1 MSSVGNETVEMAAL
15 GRPFQLGMLYDC
27 RKDSLIPGI
36 TLWDPEELKKDTE
49 ERSQPKTEFS
59 VTASDSI
66 EDKASALKA
75 SAALKASLM
84 GGLVEIEGAAK
95 YFNDTKKSKKQSRVT
110 LTYHTTTRY
119 EQLTMKHLGEG
130 KVSHKRVFED
140 GTATHVV
147 TAVLYGADAYFVFDR
162 EVSTDEKQQHIEGNM
177 KVAIN
182 KLKAITIEGEGSLDM
197 TDTEMD
203 DVKKFSCTFH
213 GDFRLGSNPS
223 TFQDAVQVYKT
234 LPKLLGD
241 NGEHA
246 VPVKVWLYPLM
257 KLDSKAARLVR
268 NISDQLVTCSQTAL
282 EQLHAVEMQCNDMI
296 EDIVPQTFPEVKEK
310 IQQLKQMSQQY
321 KLSFMRQLASALPA
335 IRGGGQE
342 EGVLAEV
349 LQHNEESPFN
359 NKSLKMWLDRKEREI
374 NVVGSFLT
382 EFEGLNQ
389 FKGVHAVSSVNKLE
403 RAVLDRTAEKV
414 VCFTFTSLH
423 EPEPYL
429 SALSNYLN
437 PHLKK
442 STPSVTPDT
451 YTQQDSNHWVC
462 DESIQKMICCSDVF
476 LELVKINKDNE
487 KTKFLIASKPD
498 KKFPGAGILLYE
510 KRSFKGTYFEPPSK
524 PDTPEVC
531 GVTHDSVT
539 LKLIPPS
546 SDANNKVTYRVE
558 YKCTDQEDWII
569 KTNTP
574 TVSGLQANT
583 EYEFRYTA
591 VGMLGYPVSS
601 DTTSSVKTL
610 PTSAPGKPS
619 KHKATPSSI
628 TITWEKP
635 SVIGDGV
642 TIHGY
647 KIEYR
652 RNEASKWTET
662 TTDKEEYTLED
673 LDEKASYIIRVSCD
687 CGELGSSA
695 ASEEAVIE
703 TALKMNIE
711 KDRTLC
717 TKIKGTR
724 NPSIYK
730 LTLEKETSG
739 HFHKLVFG
747 RKPLSVINRTIM
759 VLGATGSGKTTLI
772 NGMIN
777 YILGVEWEDDFRFKL
792 INEETNRSQAHS
804 QTSEVTAYQIY
815 HKEGFKVPHSL
826 TIIDTPGFGDTKG
839 IQQDKLIIEKMREFF
854 SSPNGIDSID
864 AVCFVV
870 QAALARLTHTQ
881 KYIFDSILS
890 IFGNDI
896 ENNIQLLVTF
906 ADGKA
911 PPVLDAINAAGVPCP
926 KSDTG
931 VPVHFKFNNSVLFE
945 PNAGGSE
952 DGFDR
957 MFWKM
962 GSASMKNFFN
972 NLDSMETRSLQLTKE
987 VLAERKQLQVSVEG
1001 LQPMIK
1007 VGLSKLD
1014 EIRETQA
1021 ALERH
1026 KHCIEANKDF
1036 EYEVEI
1042 TVPKQIDIS
1051 GTGRFITNC
1060 QKCHYTCHYPC
1071 AIVNDKDKNKCC
1083 AMNSEGFCTVCPGN
1097 CDWSVHFNQKYR
1109 WVYETTKEKRTYE
1122 DLKKQ
1127 YEDAKGKK
1135 MSAEEIVKT
1144 LEQEFSAVKYKVLGL
1159 IEQLSQSLSR
1169 LQAIALRPNPLA
1181 TPDYIDLL
1189 IQSEEQEANP
1199 GFKERMQSLRQVREG
1214 AVILQKV
1221 ARGENLLPEEKKELK
1236 QSKMEVVKG
1245 IFTDFKD
1252 WVTGGKKNK

>member
-1 MSSVGNETVEMAAL
+1 MSSVENEIVEMAAL

-27 RKDSLIPGI
+27 RNDSLIPGI
-36 TLWDPEELKKDTE
+36 TLWDPQELRKDTE
-49 ERSQPKTEFS
+49 ERSQHKTEFS

-75 SAALKASLM
+75 SAALKASLL

-110 LTYHTTTRY
+110 LTYHTTTLY
-119 EQLTMKHLGEG
+119 EQLTMKHLGKG
-130 KVSHKRVFED
+130 KVSHPNVFED

-177 KVAIN
+177 KVAIS
-182 KLKAITIEGEGSLDM
+182 KLKSVTIEGEGSLDM

-223 TFQDAVQVYKT
+223 TFQDAVEVYKT

-246 VPVKVWLYPLM
+246 VPVKVWLYPLI
-257 KLDSKAARLVR
+257 KLDSKAAKLVR

-610 PTSAPGKPS
+610 PISLPGKPS
-619 KHKATPSSI
+619 SSDKVVK
-628 TITWEKP
+628 EK
-635 SVIGDGV
+635 IK
-642 TIHGY
+642 T
-647 KIEYR
+647 
-652 RNEASKWTET
+652 AC
-662 TTDKEEYTLED
+662 
-673 LDEKASYIIRVSCD
+673 VS
-687 CGELGSSA
+687 
-695 ASEEAVIE
+695 
-703 TALKMNIE
+703 
-711 KDRTLC
+711 RTL
-717 TKIKGTR
+717 G
-724 NPSIYK
+724 NPSIYQ
-730 LTLEKETSG
+730 LTLEKQTAG
-739 HFHKLVFG
+739 HFHKRTFG
-747 RKPLSVINRTIM
+747 RKPLNVINRTIM

-792 INEETNRSQAHS
+792 TDEETNRSQAHS
-804 QTSEVTAYQIY
+804 WTSKVTAYQIY
-815 HKEGFKVPHSL
+815 HQEGFKVPFSL
-826 TIIDTPGFGDTKG
+826 TIIDTPGFGDAKG
-839 IQQDKLIIEKMREFF
+839 IQQDKLIIEKIREFF
-854 SSPNGIDSID
+854 SSPDGIGSID

-881 KYIFDSILS
+881 KYILDSILS
-890 IFGNDI
+890 IFGKDI

-911 PPVLDAINAAGVPCP
+911 PAVLHAINAAGVPCP
-926 KSDTG
+926 KSDKG

-952 DGFDR
+952 DADEHDFDR

-962 GSASMKNFFN
+962 GSTSMRNFFI
-972 NLDSMETRSLQLTKE
+972 NLNRMETRSLQLTRE
-987 VLAERKQLQVSVEG
+987 VLCERKQLEG

-1021 ALERH
+1021 ALEHH
-1026 KHCIEANKDF
+1026 KNCIEANKDF

-1042 TVPKQIDIS
+1042 TVPRQIDIK
-1051 GTGRFITNC
+1051 GTGTFTTNC

-1071 AIVNDKDKNKCC
+1071 GTADDKDKKKCS
-1083 AMNSEGFCTVCPGN
+1083 AMDSKGFCTVCPGK
-1097 CDWSVHFNQKYR
+1097 CAWSVHFNQKYR

-1122 DLKKQ
+1122 NLKKQ
-1127 YEDAKGKK
+1127 YDEAKRKK
-1135 MSAEEIVKT
+1135 MSAEEIVKN
-1144 LEQEFSAVKYKVLGL
+1144 LEQEFSAVKYKVLDL
-1159 IEQLSQSLSR
+1159 IEQLSKSLSR
-1169 LQAIALRPNPLA
+1169 LQEIALRPNPLT

-1189 IQSEEQEANP
+1189 IQCEEQEAKP
-1199 GFKERMQSLRQVREG
+1199 GFKERM
-1214 AVILQKV
+1214 
-1221 ARGENLLPEEKKELK
+1221 
-1236 QSKMEVVKG
+1236 
-1245 IFTDFKD
+1245 
-1252 WVTGGKKNK
+1252 

>member
-75 SAALKASLM
+75 SAALKASLL

-119 EQLTMKHLGEG
+119 EQLTMKHLGKG
-130 KVSHKRVFED
+130 KVSHPNVFED

-182 KLKAITIEGEGSLDM
+182 KLKAITVEGEGSLDM
-197 TDTEMD
+197 TDTEVD

-246 VPVKVWLYPLM
+246 VPVKVWLYPLI
-257 KLDSKAARLVR
+257 KLDSKAAKLVR

-296 EDIVPQTFPEVKEK
+296 EEIVPQTFPEVEEK
-310 IQQLKQMSQQY
+310 IQQLKQTSQQY
-321 KLSFMRQLASALPA
+321 KLSFMRQLASVLPA

-359 NKSLKMWLDRKEREI
+359 TKCLNVWLDSKQKEM
-374 NVVGSFLT
+374 N
-382 EFEGLNQ
+382 
-389 FKGVHAVSSVNKLE
+389 AVRGYLKKLKENRIKVLSSGNE
-403 RAVLDRTAEKV
+403 LDELLFDPEVEKV

-429 SALSNYLN
+429 QDLHNYQVN
-437 PHLKK
+437 VPH
-442 STPSVTPDT
+442 SVTPDQ
-451 YTQQDSNHWVC
+451 YTQQHIQNWVSN
-462 DESIQKMICCSDVF
+462 ESMQKMKMCLKVF
-476 LELVKINKDNE
+476 LELITVNKENE
-487 KTKFLIASKPD
+487 ETKFLVTSKSD
-498 KKFPGAGILLYE
+498 EKFPGACILLYE
-510 KRSFKGTYFEPPSK
+510 NGSDSTYFEFPSK

-546 SDANNKVTYRVE
+546 SDANNKVTCRVE

-652 RNEASKWTET
+652 SNEASKWTET
-662 TTDKEEYTLED
+662 TTDKEEYTLEG
-673 LDEKASYIIRVSCD
+673 LDKKASYIIRVSCD
-687 CGELGSSA
+687 CGDLGSSA

-703 TALKMNIE
+703 TALKINIE

-724 NPSIYK
+724 DPSIYK
-730 LTLEKETSG
+730 LTLKKQTAG

-792 INEETNRSQAHS
+792 IDEETNRSQAHS

-815 HKEGFKVPHSL
+815 HKKGFKVPHSL
-826 TIIDTPGFGDTKG
+826 TIIDTPGFGDAKG
-839 IQQDKLIIEKMREFF
+839 IEQDKLITEKIKNFF
-854 SSPNGIDSID
+854 SSPDGMDSID

-870 QAALARLTHTQ
+870 QAALARLTQTQ

-890 IFGNDI
+890 IFGKDI
-896 ENNIQLLVTF
+896 KNNIQVLVTF
-906 ADGKA
+906 ADGNP
-911 PPVLDAINAAGVPCP
+911 PPVLDAIKADGVPCP
-926 KSDTG
+926 KSDNG
-931 VPVHFKFNNSVLFE
+931 VPVHFKINNSVLFV
-945 PNAGGSE
+945 PNARGSE
-952 DGFDR
+952 YADQDVCNKITWR
-957 MFWKM
+957 M
-962 GSASMKNFFN
+962 GSDNMKKLFD
-972 NLDSMETRSLQLTKE
+972 NLEKMETRSLLLTKE
-987 VLAERKQLQVSVEG
+987 VLAERKQLEVTVEG
-1001 LQPMIK
+1001 LQTIIK

-1036 EYEVEI
+1036 EYEVPI
-1042 TVPKQIDIS
+1042 TVQGEIDIS
-1051 GTGRFITNC
+1051 ESGTFATNC
-1060 QKCHYTCHYPC
+1060 PTCHFTCHHPC
-1071 AIVNDKDKNKCC
+1071 TTDTFKYWCKAIHIRGSCR
-1083 AMNSEGFCTVCPGN
+1083 VCPGECN
-1097 CDWSVHFNQKYR
+1097 YSNHLLQQTFKWGPVIK
-1109 WVYETTKEKRTYE
+1109 KEKRTYE
-1122 DLKKQ
+1122 NLKKQ
-1127 YEDAKGKK
+1127 YEEAMGKK

-1144 LEQEFSAVKYKVLGL
+1144 LEQEFSAVKDKVLGL
-1159 IEQLSQSLSR
+1159 IEQLSKSLSR
-1169 LQAIALRPNPLA
+1169 LQEIALRPNPLT

-1189 IQSEEQEANP
+1189 IQCEEREANP
-1199 GFKERMQSLRQVREG
+1199 GFKERMQSLHQVRER

-1221 ARGENLLPEEKKELK
+1221 AKGGLLPREQEELK
-1236 QSKMEVVKG
+1236 QSKWEAGKG
-1245 IFTDFKD
+1245 IFTNFKG
-1252 WVTGGKKNK
+1252 WFTGGKKNKIN

>member
-1 MSSVGNETVEMAAL
+1 MPERWLCVPPPDRQSGHRTWIMSSVGNETVEMAAL

-36 TLWDPEELKKDTE
+36 TLWDPQELKKDTE
-49 ERSQPKTEFS
+49 ECSQPKTEFS

-66 EDKASALKA
+66 EDKASALKV
-75 SAALKASLM
+75 SAALKASLL

-95 YFNDTKKSKKQSRVT
+95 YFNDTKKSRKQSRVT

-119 EQLTMKHLGEG
+119 KQLTMKHLGKG
-130 KVSHKRVFED
+130 KVSHPNVFED
-140 GTATHVV
+140 STATHVV

-162 EVSTDEKQQHIEGNM
+162 EVSTNEKQQHIEGNM

-223 TFQDAVQVYKT
+223 TFQDAVEVYKT

-246 VPVKVWLYPLM
+246 VPVKVWLYPLV

-282 EQLHAVEMQCNDMI
+282 EQLHAVDMQCNDMI
-296 EDIVPQTFPEVKEK
+296 KDIVPQTFPEIKEK
-310 IQQLKQMSQQY
+310 IQQLKQTSQQY

-359 NKSLKMWLDRKEREI
+359 TKCLNVWLDSKQKEMNAVRGYLKKLKE
-374 NVVGSFLT
+374 
-382 EFEGLNQ
+382 NQ
-389 FKGVHAVSSVNKLE
+389 IKVLSSGNELDE
-403 RAVLDRTAEKV
+403 VLFDPEVEKV

-429 SALSNYLN
+429 QDLHNYQVN
-437 PHLKK
+437 VPH
-442 STPSVTPDT
+442 SVTPDQ
-451 YTQQDSNHWVC
+451 YTQQHIQNWVSN
-462 DESIQKMICCSDVF
+462 ESMQKMKISLKVF
-476 LELVKINKDNE
+476 LELATVNKDNE
-487 KTKFLIASKPD
+487 ETNFLVTSKPD
-498 KKFPGAGILLYE
+498 EKFPGACILLYE
-510 KRSFKGTYFEPPSK
+510 NGSDSTYFESPSK

-531 GVTHDSVT
+531 DVTHDSVT

-546 SDANNKVTYRVE
+546 SDANNKVTCRVE
-558 YKCTDQEDWII
+558 YKCVNQKDWII

-610 PTSAPGKPS
+610 PTSLPGKPS
-619 KHKATPSSI
+619 SSDKVVKEKIKA
-628 TITWEKP
+628 
-635 SVIGDGV
+635 
-642 TIHGY
+642 
-647 KIEYR
+647 
-652 RNEASKWTET
+652 AC
-662 TTDKEEYTLED
+662 
-673 LDEKASYIIRVSCD
+673 VS
-687 CGELGSSA
+687 
-695 ASEEAVIE
+695 
-703 TALKMNIE
+703 
-711 KDRTLC
+711 RTL
-717 TKIKGTR
+717 G
-724 NPSIYK
+724 NPSIYQLK
-730 LTLEKETSG
+730 LEKVTSR
-739 HFHKLVFG
+739 HFHKHTFG
-747 RKPLSVINRTIM
+747 RKPLNVINRTIM
-759 VLGATGSGKTTLI
+759 VLGATGSGKATLI

-777 YILGVEWEDDFRFKL
+777 FILGVEWEDDFRFKL
-792 INEETNRSQAHS
+792 IDEETNRSQAHS
-804 QTSEVTAYQIY
+804 QTSEITAYQIY

-826 TIIDTPGFGDTKG
+826 TIINTPGFGDTKG
-839 IQQDKLIIEKMREFF
+839 IQQDKLITEKIREFL

-870 QAALARLTHTQ
+870 QAALARLPPTQ
-881 KYIFDSILS
+881 RYIFDSILS
-890 IFGNDI
+890 MFGKDI
-896 ENNIQLLVTF
+896 ENNIQVLATF

-911 PPVLDAINAAGVPCP
+911 PAVLHAIKAAGVPCP
-926 KSDTG
+926 KSDEG

-945 PNAGGSE
+945 PNAGDSE
-952 DGFDR
+952 DDFDR

-962 GSASMKNFFN
+962 GSSSMRNFFN
-972 NLDSMETRSLQLTKE
+972 NLNRMETRSLQLTRE
-987 VLAERKQLQVSVEG
+987 VLAERKQLEVSVEG
-1001 LQPMIK
+1001 LQTMIK

-1042 TVPKQIDIS
+1042 TVPIKKDIS
-1051 GTGRFITNC
+1051 GTGTFIMNC
-1060 QKCHYTCHYPC
+1060 QKCHFTCHYPC
-1071 AIVNDKDKNKCC
+1071 GTADDKEKKKCS
-1083 AMNSEGFCTVCPGN
+1083 AMDSEGCCTVCPGKCVWN
-1097 CDWSVHFNQKYR
+1097 VHFNQKYR
-1109 WVYETTKEKRTYE
+1109 WEYETKKEKKTYE

-1127 YEDAKGKK
+1127 YEEAKGKK
-1135 MSAEEIVKT
+1135 MSAEGIVKNH
-1144 LEQEFSAVKYKVLGL
+1144 EQEFSAVKDQVLDL
-1159 IEQLSQSLSR
+1159 IEQLSKSLSR
-1169 LQAIALRPNPLA
+1169 LQEIALRPNPLT

-1189 IQSEEQEANP
+1189 IQSEEREAKP
-1199 GFKERMQSLRQVREG
+1199 GFKERIQSLHQVRET

-1221 ARGENLLPEEKKELK
+1221 ARGEDLLPEEKKEVK
-1236 QSKMEVVKG
+1236 QSKREAGKG
-1245 IFTDFKD
+1245 LFTNFKD
-1252 WVTGGKKNK
+1252 WFAEGKKN